1 MTLASWA
8 RRLHR
13 CQGLLLDSIPALIL
27 LPLAR
32 EHSHWAMRTQWY
44 HSAVMDTAVV
54 KRDMNTTE
62 KERGEMKIWRVKR
75 ELREQLR
82 SRIVSYIMERGK
94 GKKIKTKSKIWRE
107 QNITEILLFV
117 ASLTLHEREDKEKT
131 NPFTVTPKDTA
142 GIFLYSMAHWCLP
155 CDIYCTMFYVQVEK
169 DGLWLH

>member
-117 ASLTLHEREDKEKT
+117 ASLTLHEREDKKKT
-131 NPFTVTPKDTA
+131 KHLHSNTKRH
-142 GIFLYSMAHWCLP
+142 SR
-155 CDIYCTMFYVQVEK
+155 DISLFYGPLMFAVRHILHNFYVQVEK

>member
-8 RRLHR
+8 RRLHC

-62 KERGEMKIWRVKR
+62 KERGEDM
-75 ELREQLR
+75 
-82 SRIVSYIMERGK
+82 
-94 GKKIKTKSKIWRE
+94 KSKKRTE
-107 QNITEILLFV
+107 GTVEKQNCELHHGERKRQENKDQVKDLKRTKHNWN
-117 ASLTLHEREDKEKT
+117 TLVCSFSYSTWEGRQKKNQNT
-131 NPFTVTPKDTA
+131 FTVTPKDTA